1 MISVFAGE
9 DDGIFGVG
17 RGFESFD
24 ATVVGDLG
32 FLDGLELVF
41 QAGTDGADI
50 GLNPNQ
56 SRSIAGGAQN
66 LGELAAVFLGIIA
79 TLENESGAGFGNL
92 GNQEQ
97 DELAGEIMILL
108 QGVQV
113 IECGVKLGSELLT
126 ESGFAATGCAED
138 KNCALAS
145 AG

>member
-66 LGELAAVFLGIIA
+66 LGELAAVFLVSLPPSR
-79 TLENESGAGFGNL
+79 TRVEPV
-92 GNQEQ
+92 
-97 DELAGEIMILL
+97 LAI
-108 QGVQV
+108 
-113 IECGVKLGSELLT
+113 SETKSKMNWRERL
-126 ESGFAATGCAED
+126 
-138 KNCALAS
+138 
-145 AG
+145 